1 MISLLSQACAVVFN
15 PITFLYIFGGTV
27 VGVIFG
33 AMPGVSASMAVVLA
47 MTFSYSMQPLPAIA
61 FLVAVYCA
69 AITGGGITAIL
80 FSIPGTP
87 SSATTTFDGYPM
99 AQRGEAGK
107 ALGISLITSAI
118 GGMFSAFCMA
128 LLTQPLASAALA
140 FGPAELFGVSFL
152 GLSILTC
159 LDNKNVL
166 RTISS
171 GLIGL
176 LIACVG
182 TDPVAG
188 AQRFTW
194 GMPVL
199 VKGVALIPVMVGL
212 FAVVEVFKSLAKLNK
227 PKKDSDMDFSK
238 TGKVKTKLCSVKEL
252 WAMKS
257 TVIRSA
263 VIGTVVGILP
273 GAGATIASF
282 LSYAVDVRCSK
293 HPETYGKGEPC
304 GIAASETANNAAT
317 GGAMVPLL
325 ALGIPGGNAAAVMA
339 TALAIKGVNMGPLLL
354 TSQPVYMYTV
364 FVAQVVV
371 NIIMVIVAVYIAK
384 IFAKILSVP
393 YSMLGTIIVMLSV
406 IGAYSYSKAVS
417 DVMLMAIAAVVGY
430 IFIKCHFNSAAMI
443 LGLVLGGM
451 VEKNLRNA
459 FVVGH
464 GSFAQAFLQKP
475 IAVVLLIACVILLFW
490 PMISGAYTKLTS
502 KKKA

>member
-1 MISLLSQACAVVFN
+1 MISLIAQACSVVFA
-15 PITFLYIFGGTV
+15 PVTFLYIFVGTI

-61 FLVAVYCA
+61 FLVSVYCA

-107 ALGISLITSAI
+107 ALGISLVTSAF
-118 GGMFSAFCMA
+118 GGLFSAFCMA

-159 LDNKNVL
+159 LDSKNVV
-166 RTISS
+166 RTIAS
-171 GLIGL
+171 GLMGL

-182 TDPVAG
+182 TDPVSG
-188 AQRFTW
+188 MMRFTW
-194 GMPVL
+194 GKPVL
-199 VKGVALIPVMVGL
+199 VKGVALIPTMVGL
-212 FAVVEVFKSLAKLNK
+212 FAVVEVFKSLAKMNK
-227 PKKDSDMDFSK
+227 PKAEGDIDVSK
-238 TGKVKTKLCSVKEL
+238 NGKVNTKLCSVREL
-252 WAMKS
+252 WAMKV

-263 VIGTVVGILP
+263 VLGTVVGILP

-293 HPETYGKGEPC
+293 HPETYGHGEPL

-354 TSQPVYMYTV
+354 TNQPIYLYTV
-364 FVAQVVV
+364 FVAQIVV
-371 NIIMVIVAVYIAK
+371 NIIMVVVAIYIAK

-393 YSMLGTIIVMLSV
+393 YSMLGTIIMLLSV

-417 DVMLMAIAAVVGY
+417 DVMLMALAAVIGY
-430 IFIKCHFNSAAMI
+430 AFIKCHFNSAALI
-443 LGLVLGGM
+443 LGLVLGNM

-459 FVVGH
+459 VVVGH
-464 GSFAQAFLQKP
+464 GSFTQAFLQKP
-475 IAVVLLIACVILLFW
+475 IAVVLLLVCILLLFW
-490 PMISGAYTKLTS
+490 PMISMLLP
-502 KKKA
+502 KKEKA

>member
-1 MISLLSQACAVVFN
+1 MISLIAQACSVVFA
-15 PITFLYIFGGTV
+15 PVTFLYIFVGTI

-61 FLVAVYCA
+61 FLVSVYCA

-107 ALGISLITSAI
+107 ALGISLVTSAF
-118 GGMFSAFCMA
+118 GGLFSAFCMA

-159 LDNKNVL
+159 LDSKNVV
-166 RTISS
+166 RTIAS
-171 GLIGL
+171 GLMGL

-182 TDPVAG
+182 TDPVSG
-188 AQRFTW
+188 MMRFTW
-194 GMPVL
+194 GKPVL
-199 VKGVALIPVMVGL
+199 VKGVALIPTMVGL
-212 FAVVEVFKSLAKLNK
+212 FAVVEVFKSLAKMNK
-227 PKKDSDMDFSK
+227 PKAEGDIDVSK
-238 TGKVKTKLCSVKEL
+238 NGKVNTKLCSVREL
-252 WAMKS
+252 WAMKV

-263 VIGTVVGILP
+263 VLGTVVGILP

-293 HPETYGKGEPC
+293 HPETYGHGEPL

-354 TSQPVYMYTV
+354 TNQPIYLYTV
-364 FVAQVVV
+364 FVAQIVV
-371 NIIMVIVAVYIAK
+371 NIIMVVVAIYIAK

-393 YSMLGTIIVMLSV
+393 YSMLGTIIMLLSV

-417 DVMLMAIAAVVGY
+417 DVMLMALAAVIGY
-430 IFIKCHFNSAAMI
+430 AFIKCHFNSAALI
-443 LGLVLGGM
+443 LGLVLGNM

-464 GSFAQAFLQKP
+464 GSFTQAFLQKP
-475 IAVVLLIACVILLFW
+475 IAVVLLLVCILLLFW
-490 PMISGAYTKLTS
+490 PMISMLLP
-502 KKKA
+502 KKEKA

>member
-1 MISLLSQACAVVFN
+1 MISLIGQACAVVFS
-15 PITFLYIFGGTV
+15 PVTFLYIFVGTV

-47 MTFSYSMQPLPAIA
+47 MTFSYSMDALPAIA

-99 AQRGEAGK
+99 AQRGEAGR
-107 ALGISLITSAI
+107 ALGISLVTSAI

-188 AQRFTW
+188 VRRFTW
-194 GMPVL
+194 DIPVL

-212 FAVVEVFKSLAKLNK
+212 FAIVEVFKKLASAG
-227 PKKDSDMDFSK
+227 KKEEGMDVSK
-238 TGKVKTKLCSVKEL
+238 TGKVRTKLCSPKEL
-252 WAMKS
+252 WEMKA
-257 TVIRSA
+257 TILRSA
-263 VIGTVVGILP
+263 VLGTLVGILP

-282 LSYAVDVRCSK
+282 LSYAVDVRCSS

-317 GGAMVPLL
+317 GGAMVPML
-325 ALGIPGGNAAAVMA
+325 ALGIPGGNAAAVMV
-339 TALAIKGVNMGPLLL
+339 TALAIKGVNMGPLLM
-354 TSQPVYMYTV
+354 TTQPVYLYTV
-364 FVAQVVV
+364 FVAQIVV
-371 NIIMVIVAVYIAK
+371 NIIMVIVAVYIARV
-384 IFAKILSVP
+384 FAKILSVP

-406 IGAYSYSKAVS
+406 IGAYSYSKATS
-417 DVMLMAIAAVVGY
+417 DVMIMAIAAIIGY
-430 IFIKCHFNSAAMI
+430 LFIKCHFNSAALI
-443 LGLVLGGM
+443 LGLVLGAM

-464 GSFAQAFLQKP
+464 GSFVEAFLTKP
-475 IAVVLLIACVILLFW
+475 IAVVLLIACAILLFW
-490 PMISGAYTKLTS
+490 PLISKFLP
-502 KKKA
+502 KKEAKQA

>member
-1 MISLLSQACAVVFN
+1 MISLIAQACGVVFA
-15 PITFLYIFGGTV
+15 PVTFLYIFVGTI

-61 FLVAVYCA
+61 FLVSVYCA

-107 ALGISLITSAI
+107 ALGISLVTSAI
-118 GGMFSAFCMA
+118 GGLFSAFCMA
-128 LLTQPLASAALA
+128 LLTQPLAAAALA

-159 LDNKNVL
+159 LDSKNVI
-166 RTISS
+166 RTIAS
-171 GLIGL
+171 GLMGL

-182 TDPVAG
+182 TDPVSG
-188 AQRFTW
+188 MMRFTW
-194 GMPVL
+194 GRPVL
-199 VKGVALIPVMVGL
+199 VKGVALIPTMVGL
-212 FAVVEVFKSLAKLNK
+212 FAVVEVFKSLAKMSK
-227 PKKDSDMDFSK
+227 PKADGDLDISK
-238 TGKVKTKLCSVKEL
+238 TAKVNAKLCSVREL
-252 WAMKS
+252 WAMKV
-257 TVIRSA
+257 TVFRSA
-263 VIGTVVGILP
+263 VLGTVVGILP

-293 HPETYGKGEPC
+293 HPETYGHGEPL

-354 TSQPVYMYTV
+354 TNQPVYLYTV
-364 FVAQVVV
+364 FVAQIVV
-371 NIIMVIVAVYIAK
+371 NIIMVVVAIYIAK

-393 YSMLGTIIVMLSV
+393 YSMLGTIIMLLSV

-417 DVMLMAIAAVVGY
+417 DVMLMALAAVIGY
-430 IFIKCHFNSAAMI
+430 AFIKCHFNSAALI
-443 LGLVLGGM
+443 LGLVLGNM

-464 GSFAQAFLQKP
+464 GSFSQAFLNKP
-475 IAVVLLIACVILLFW
+475 IAVVLLAVCVLLLFW
-490 PMISGAYTKLTS
+490 PMISMLLPR
-502 KKKA
+502 KKQA